1 MKLTTANGTKAT
13 KKSPHDLPLLM
24 TAVWPAC
31 VKTHCCFYKFQKRF
45 TA

>member
-24 TAVWPAC
+24 TAVWHL
-31 VKTHCCFYKFQKRF
+31 VTIK
-45 TA
+45 